1 MEQQHGAPMPAQLSP
16 ELIAIVT
23 TEHYNLQS
31 GRSATITEAN
41 GRAALFVG
49 AVSSALVALALV
61 GQLSR
66 LGTAFFVFS
75 LVVLP
80 TLCFMGLITFER
92 LLQSLWA
99 DYMYSVGL
107 YRIHHLYLDYAP
119 QLRPY
124 LIFSS
129 PALLQETRDPPA
141 VRSFWRQSF
150 FTMAAMIAVINSAL
164 IGSFIGLLL
173 AASNLPLWAATGAGI
188 VAFLLSESLHQRHQ
202 WVQWLGVL
210 RIIPDPP
217 PGRTG

>member
-1 MEQQHGAPMPAQLSP
+1 MEQQHGAPMHTQLSP
-16 ELIAIVT
+16 ELITIIT

-31 GRSATITEAN
+31 GRSATIAEAN
-41 GRAALFVG
+41 GRATLFVG
-49 AVSSALVALALV
+49 AVSSTLVALALV

-99 DYMYSVGL
+99 DYVYSVGL
-107 YRIHHLYLDYAP
+107 YRIHHLYLEYAP

-129 PALLQETRDPPA
+129 PALLQGAGERPV

-150 FTMAAMIAVINSAL
+150 FTMAAMIAVINSVL

-173 AASNLPLWAATGAGI
+173 AALNLPLWAGAGACI
-188 VAFLLSESLHQRHQ
+188 VAFLVSEGFHQRHQ
-202 WVQWLGVL
+202 WAQWRAVL
-210 RIIPDPP
+210 RSIPDPP
-217 PGRTG
+217 SGSMG

>member
-1 MEQQHGAPMPAQLSP
+1 MEQQHAAPMPAELAP
-16 ELIAIVT
+16 ELIAIIT

-31 GRSATITEAN
+31 GRSATIAEAN

-61 GQLSR
+61 AQLSR
-66 LGTAFFVFS
+66 LGTAFFAFS

-80 TLCFMGLITFER
+80 TLCFMGLITFQR
-92 LLQSLWA
+92 VLQSLWA

-107 YRIHHLYLDYAP
+107 YRIHHLYFDYAP
-119 QLRPY
+119 QLQPY

-129 PALLQETRDPPA
+129 PALLRETSRPSV

-164 IGSFIGLLL
+164 VGSLIGLLL
-173 AASNLPLWAATGAGI
+173 SALSLPLWAGTGAGVI
-188 VAFLLSESLHQRHQ
+188 AFLLSEVLHQRHQ
-202 WVQWLGVL
+202 WAQWRAVL
-210 RIIPDPP
+210 QRIPDPP
-217 PGRTG
+217 SGATG

>member
-1 MEQQHGAPMPAQLSP
+1 MEQPNDAPSLVGFSP
-16 ELIAIVT
+16 EWIAIVT

-31 GRSATITEAN
+31 GRSATIAEAN
-41 GRAALFVG
+41 GRATLFVG

-66 LGTAFFVFS
+66 LGTAFFAFC

-99 DYMYSVGL
+99 DYLYSVGL
-107 YRIHHLYLDYAP
+107 YRIHRLYFAHAP

-129 PALLQETRDPPA
+129 PALLAGTAERPVA
-141 VRSFWRQSF
+141 RSFWRQSF
-150 FTMAAMIAVINSAL
+150 FTMAAMVAVINSVL
-164 IGSFIGLLL
+164 IGSFAGLLL
-173 AASNLPLWAATGAGI
+173 AALDMPLWASAGAG
-188 VAFLLSESLHQRHQ
+188 VVTFLLSEGLHQRHQ
-202 WVQWLGVL
+202 WMQWLGVL
-210 RIIPDPP
+210 RTIPEPP
-217 PGRTG
+217 PGTMD